1 MGGFFSLLGFWEPWG
16 VGGIVS
22 PDNAP
27 IIISG
32 LSIQQAISLGNF
44 SMAPDVIIDGLAV
57 GN

>member
-16 VGGIVS
+16 VGGIVA

-27 IIISG
+27 ITVSG
-32 LSIQQAISLGNF
+32 LSIQQAITLGNF
-44 SMAPDVIIDGLAV
+44 SMSTDVIIDGLAA